1 MKKLVGTK
9 KSLSMTMIMSMTIHK
24 SNMALP
30 KFNGNEDKSAKKT
43 TTNEP
48 LKFTKSGV
56 GLAKRSSNIP
66 CVVRNKSR
74 EYLAKRRNVVDFRAI
89 LWTPTDEVSARESR
103 VAAAKINID
112 FSFFVGVAVAVYVD
126 DL

>member
-1 MKKLVGTK
+1 MGDHWECTGKKARELKGERLTEGVVKKLVGTK
-9 KSLSMTMIMSMTIHK
+9 KSWSMMMMMSMTIHK

-30 KFNGNEDKSAKKT
+30 KFNGDEDKSAKKKT

-66 CVVRNKSR
+66 CVIRNKSR
-74 EYLAKRRNVVDFRAI
+74 EYLA
-89 LWTPTDEVSARESR
+89 
-103 VAAAKINID
+103 
-112 FSFFVGVAVAVYVD
+112 
-126 DL
+126 